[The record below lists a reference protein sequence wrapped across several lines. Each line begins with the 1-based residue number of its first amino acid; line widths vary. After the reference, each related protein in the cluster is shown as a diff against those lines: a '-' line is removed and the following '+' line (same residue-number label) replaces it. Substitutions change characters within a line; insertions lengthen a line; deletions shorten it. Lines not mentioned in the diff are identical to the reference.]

1 MSIPKVHGRLNDDCP
16 QDITDLEFNEMPES
30 VQMILRSVGMR
41 AIDTMQTCHNCGCV
55 TEIGRRCDNCGR
67 IV

>member
-1 MSIPKVHGRLNDDCP
+1 MWNPIREDEYPIL
-16 QDITDLEFNEMPES
+16 PES
-30 VQMILRSVGMR
+30 VQMILRSVGVE
-41 AIDTMQTCHNCGCV
+41 TLVTCSNCGCI

>member
-1 MSIPKVHGRLNDDCP
+1 MHTNIPDDEYP
-16 QDITDLEFNEMPES
+16 ILPEA
-30 VQMILRSVGMR
+30 VQMILR
-41 AIDTMQTCHNCGCV
+41 AIGYNKAETLQTCHNCGCV